1 MSFTIGLDIGH
12 STIRAVEIEQRKG
25 RWHIGRVAE
34 VSRCDQRGERQPLRI
49 SLAGIEAKMTF
60 NRPVIVAVNDHE
72 LLVRNFSVT
81 PMSEDRIERILR
93 LELRQQVGDDKE
105 LAADATPVRALP
117 GEDLNYLCAF
127 AQAPEMHELMADLKS
142 VGIEPAAIHA
152 GQIALGNVLNLTEP
166 TGAEEYG
173 LVVDIGAKRTTVV
186 LERGGAFL
194 ASRRSDAGGE
204 LITEALAK
212 TWKTDFQTAENAKR
226 EGRVILAETVP
237 QTKPGTSGIRRV
249 GADTNYVATG
259 VGFLQSAENAPV
271 PATDPFAEVDAKE
284 STPAPETDPQSKT
297 GRSGEDLVFHDDS
310 SRSGPAASPDQKA
323 GPSDAT
329 RTLWSGE
336 GEDTVSIAKTEEPA
350 AGTPEH
356 SPGQSIVELNPDL
369 IRAYEQILTRING
382 ALAWYRS
389 QYKLGRIAVTRIRL
403 AGAGGEIAGFSQYL
417 QRRLKV
423 EVQTLAL
430 PAVEHPQPPHVHR
443 YATAIGLAMSL
454 SSGSMALDL
463 RPESILKRQAIQT
476 HVVWPIASAACLVL
490 AAGLVAWTLWNKS
503 GFSAE
508 RIRALK
514 ANAQETKK
522 GEEELSRLMQ
532 EYNGYQKDYQAIV
545 SRLSGG
551 ADALLAIRIL
561 KETMPK
567 EMWMTEM
574 RTEGLST
581 ERVMTGI
588 IEKSNSFETGGRSGK
603 GRGGTTPTPPKP
615 TPAPNTVK
623 DTLLDRGRIYVAV
636 AMKNETAALRNE
648 KEGPAFYHD
657 VFRRWIDS
665 VLSKNAPDSERPFF
679 IQNELGPREV
689 NLGEDP
695 PFRTN
700 VRFVI
705 EPARLNFRAAVEG
718 R

>member
-34 VSRCDQRGERQPLRI
+34 VSRFDQRGERQPIRV
-49 SLAGIEAKMTF
+49 SLAGIEAKITF

-127 AQAPEMHELMADLKS
+127 AQAPEMHELLADLKS
-142 VGIEPAAIHA
+142 VGIEPTAIHA
-152 GQIALGNVLNLTEP
+152 GQIALGNVLNLTDP

-226 EGRVILAETVP
+226 EGRVILAETAP
-237 QTKPGTSGIRRV
+237 QIKPGTSGIRRV

-259 VGFLQSAENAPV
+259 VGFLQSAENAPPV
-271 PATDPFAEVDAKE
+271 PADPFSEVDAKE
-284 STPAPETDPQSKT
+284 PEPSPETTPQSKT
-297 GRSGEDLVFHDDS
+297 GRSGEDLVFNEDG
-310 SRSGPAASPDQKA
+310 SGPRPSVLPDQDA
-323 GPSDAT
+323 GPSEAT

-336 GEDTVSIAKTEEPA
+336 GEETVSIAKTEEPA
-350 AGTPEH
+350 AG
-356 SPGQSIVELNPDL
+356 SPDHSIVELNPDL
-369 IRAYEQILTRING
+369 IRAYEQILARING

-403 AGAGGEIAGFSQYL
+403 AGAGGEIAGFSAYL
-417 QRRLKV
+417 HRRLKV

-430 PAVEHPQPPHVHR
+430 PAIEHPQPPHVHR
-443 YATAIGLAMSL
+443 YATAIGLAMSQAL
-454 SSGSMALDL
+454 GSMALDL

-490 AAGLVAWTLWNKS
+490 AAGLVAWTLWDKS

-508 RIRALK
+508 RVRALK
-514 ANAQETKK
+514 SNAQETAK

-581 ERVMTGI
+581 ERVVTGVTDQP
-588 IEKSNSFETGGRSGK
+588 KGFETGGRGGK
-603 GRGGTTPTPPKP
+603 GRGGTVPTPPKP
-615 TPAPNTVK
+615 TSAPSTVK

-636 AMKNETAALRNE
+636 AMKNEAAALRNE

-657 VFRRWIDS
+657 VFRRWIDD
-665 VLSKNAPDSERPFF
+665 VLAKKGPDSDRPFF

-689 NLGEDP
+689 NLGDDP

-705 EPARLNFRAAVEG
+705 EPARLNFRSAVEG